1 MMGGAASSW
10 AGSGFSGGFKSW
22 ILSDKN
28 VDKLAEHLLK
38 MRGAALKFGQLLSY
52 MEQVSIPKNLSI
64 ALEKARQ
71 SAYKMPEL

>member
-38 MRGAALKFGQLLSY
+38 MRGAALLYRFD
-52 MEQVSIPKNLSI
+52 
-64 ALEKARQ
+64 
-71 SAYKMPEL
+71 ELYILFRDLTWSSDAGVES